1 MTNRDAGLRAA
12 TATIEKVT
20 FTVCPYC
27 KQTLANKAAI
37 EALRHAEA
45 DLQERLK
52 QAAAAEAAR
61 IAAEK
66 IQEVREAE
74 AEKAQQWREKYELLK
89 VRQKEARAKLRAE
102 LEKELEG
109 KAERKVGSR
118 MRSLQQTL
126 EKEVEEKKV
135 LERKL
140 EQLTAAE
147 RGSFNEDDLVH
158 ELQQAFPDDHVE
170 RHGKGGDILHEV
182 FYRAGTER
190 VRAGLIVYE
199 CKDTIHWDNSWVGD
213 AKAAAE
219 QRRTPHVVIVTRA
232 FPPKHKA
239 LLVRDDVPIV
249 HPDRMIALIRVL
261 RRGIIEIHR
270 AGLTGQGQ
278 AEKTMEL
285 YRYLTGD
292 DFRQA
297 LDSLEEIGRQL
308 KGHLEDERKKHRQT
322 WERREALYNELAEKT
337 AVIDERIRGIIE
349 RPAGRKKA
357 QVVQLPAS

>member
-1 MTNRDAGLRAA
+1 MPRDAAFRAA
-12 TATIEKVT
+12 TATIEKVPLA
-20 FTVCPYC
+20 FCPYC
-27 KQTLANKAAI
+27 EQTLANEAAI
-37 EALRHAEA
+37 AALRQSEA
-45 DLQERLK
+45 GLQDRLEK
-52 QAAAAEAAR
+52 AAAAEAAR

-66 IQEVREAE
+66 IEEVREAA
-74 AEKAQQWREKYELLK
+74 AEKTAQWREKYEGLK
-89 VRQKEARAKLRAE
+89 ERQKEARAKLRAE

-126 EKEVEEKKV
+126 EKEVEEKKI

-140 EQLTAAE
+140 EHLTAAE
-147 RGSFNEDDLVH
+147 RGSFNEEDLVH
-158 ELQQAFPDDHVE
+158 ELKQAFSDDHIE
-170 RHGKGGDILHEV
+170 KRGKGGDILHEV

-199 CKDTIHWDNSWVGD
+199 CKDTIHWDNAWVGD
-213 AKAAAE
+213 VKEAAE
-219 QRRTPHVVIVTRA
+219 QRRTPHAVIVTRA
-232 FPPKHKA
+232 FPPKHRD
-239 LLVRDDVPIV
+239 LFVREDVPIV
-249 HPDRMIALIRVL
+249 HPDRMVALVRVL
-261 RRGIIEIHR
+261 RRGIVEIHR
-270 AGLTGQGQ
+270 AGLSAQGQ

-297 LDSLEEIGRQL
+297 FDSLEEISREL

-322 WERREALYNELAEKT
+322 WERREACYNDLAEKT

-349 RPAGRKKA
+349 RPAGRKKT